1 MIKIKNKYIDEI
13 WEYEGLKVIQT
24 KYPDNLNIQLLDS
37 INKGELSIYIDNK
50 PYSVG
55 KITNINPYTKTKD
68 LHNLT
73 KNNTLIDTLSN
84 IINYDILLNIE
95 DLNEKISKFNN
106 QINSEFLSLKLDKGK
121 ILSAIF
127 NIDDESFINEDEL
140 NLFFE
145 NNKNSSDKKLIIL
158 CNIGWLNINKI
169 LKYSNYYNFLIITSN
184 FPDFFENYEGN
195 NIDGIIVINNQN
207 RFVDL
212 IDFCKLSEY
221 LTQKSGQII
230 SDDELIKGICFGKN
244 NEKIEKFC
252 NLIKKI

>member
-1 MIKIKNKYIDEI
+1 MIEIKNKYIDEI

-24 KYPDNLNIQLLDS
+24 KYPDKLNIQLLDS
-37 INKGELSIYIDNK
+37 INNGELSITIDNK
-50 PYSVG
+50 PYSIG
-55 KITNINPYTKTKD
+55 KIININPYTKTKD

-73 KNNTLIDTLSN
+73 KNNTLIMTLSK
-84 IINYDILLNIE
+84 IIDYDNLLNIE
-95 DLNEKISKFNN
+95 DLNEKISKFNSE
-106 QINSEFLSLKLDKGK
+106 INSEFLSLKLDKSK

-127 NIDDESFINEDEL
+127 DLDDESFMNENEL
-140 NLFFE
+140 DLFFE

-158 CNIGWLNINKI
+158 CNISWLNINKI
-169 LKYSNYYNFLIITSN
+169 LKYSNYFNFLVITSN

-195 NIDGIIVINNQN
+195 NLDGILVINNKN
-207 RFVDL
+207 KFVDL

-230 SDDELIKGICFGKN
+230 SDNELIKGICFGKN
-244 NEKIEKFC
+244 DQKIENFC